1 MVVYLCKF
9 PTETITSLVNSRKV
23 REHQCSAALGLP
35 PRIHDEDCD
44 VEMLDL
50 SDFEE
55 QEDSP
60 LPPYFGQQKLEH
72 VLYAI
77 EIVKL
82 AKLRKSQSHPRTPKA
97 FKLTH

>member
-1 MVVYLCKF
+1 MF
-9 PTETITSLVNSRKV
+9 STETIASLVNSRKV
-23 REHQCSAALGLP
+23 RDRQSSAALGLP
-35 PRIHDEDCD
+35 TRIHDEDCD

-82 AKLRKSQSHPRTPKA
+82 AKLRKFQPHLRTPN
-97 FKLTH
+97 FPTQPLILDISW